1 MVLIQGFIALMGENL
16 MLRAGNMELLLSI
29 SLLLI
34 MFIQVGVPAVN
45 KVVGF
50 VGIQALLILLYAIVL
65 LDSIPLLIVSLELLT
80 MALQTFFQID
90 YHVSLILL
98 QLP

>member
-90 YHVSLILL
+90 YHGFG
-98 QLP
+98 